1 LFFFFR
7 HFRYHPYPPYTYNL
21 SILMRVLWSYS
32 ATTSWWQHR
41 RRLRAPFADTRVRP
55 GRHLAARLR
64 ADLQERSLRPGIG
77 SVLRWLHFVGPH
89 PIQRMDCE
97 IVCKQISSHL
107 YIYSRTCTNQ
117 KITYTRLCHVC
128 DMHYPGWSWQG
139 LYAGAAKI
147 VSEKLWTFLNGDH
160 WANARFSYRRNQ
172 KNVY

>member
-1 LFFFFR
+1 MNAKSVHENFLWLR
-7 HFRYHPYPPYTYNL
+7 NHFEKNAERIFQCAKYLKISYD
-21 SILMRVLWSYS
+21 RVLRFGFRFRFRFGSY
-32 ATTSWWQHR
+32 R
-41 RRLRAPFADTRVRP
+41 
-55 GRHLAARLR
+55 
-64 ADLQERSLRPGIG
+64 IG

-97 IVCKQISSHL
+97 IVCKQISSNL

-147 VSEKLWTFLNGDH
+147 VSEKLWTFSNGDH